1 MELEEILIQAQ
12 KLKFL
17 GKPPVQEHILNAKG
31 FIETIKKLNN
41 NKPEGKLVDL
51 GSGGGVPSLI
61 LIDWFKDWDV
71 VLIERKEKRAEFLSW
86 ATKQLNVEK
95 RTQIICDEV
104 ENVARNPVFEGKI
117 DIVTA
122 RSFAPPPIT
131 AECACRFLKIRGYL
145 VVSEPPGNI
154 DRWDNE
160 LLEETGL
167 IPLKPNENKYG
178 TFQSLELKQKP
189 SDRLPRR
196 PGITRK
202 RPLW

>member
-41 NKPEGKLVDL
+41 NEPEGKLVDL

-61 LIDWFKDWDV
+61 LIDWFKNWDV

-86 ATKQLNVEK
+86 AIKQLNFTK

-117 DIVTA
+117 DVVTA

-131 AECACRFLKIRGYL
+131 KEAAAAIA
-145 VVSEPPGNI
+145 
-154 DRWDNE
+154 
-160 LLEETGL
+160 T
-167 IPLKPNENKYG
+167 
-178 TFQSLELKQKP
+178 
-189 SDRLPRR
+189 
-196 PGITRK
+196 
-202 RPLW
+202 LW

>member
-31 FIETIKKLNN
+31 FIETIKGLNN
-41 NKPEGKLVDL
+41 TEPEGKLVDL

-61 LIDWFKDWDV
+61 LIDWFKNWDV

-86 ATKQLNVEK
+86 AIKQLNFTK

-117 DIVTA
+117 DVVTA

-131 AECACRFLKIRGYL
+131 AECACRFLKISRYL
-145 VVSEPPGNI
+145 VVSEPPAKS

-160 LLEETGL
+160 ILEETGL
-167 IPLKPNENKYG
+167 IPLETNENKYG
-178 TFQSLELKQKP
+178 TFQTLQLQRKP
-189 SDRLPRR
+189 SDRFPRR

>member
-31 FIETIKKLNN
+31 FIETIKTLNN

-61 LIDWFKDWDV
+61 LIDWFKDWEV

-160 LLEETGL
+160 FLEETGL
-167 IPLKPNENKYG
+167 IPLKSNENKYG

>member
-1 MELEEILIQAQ
+1 MSLKNKLIVKSILLFFLSTLLAHSEEI
-12 KLKFL
+12 
-17 GKPPVQEHILNAKG
+17 
-31 FIETIKKLNN
+31 KKV
-41 NKPEGKLVDL
+41 GM
-51 GSGGGVPSLI
+51 
-61 LIDWFKDWDV
+61 FKDWEV

-160 LLEETGL
+160 FLEETGL
-167 IPLKPNENKYG
+167 IPLKSNENKYG